1 MAIPIPTEEPTTFM
15 AGDTVKW
22 TRSFA
27 DYPANGGWE
36 LAYRLRGTKS
46 YLIDFGVEVSASGA
60 DFLVNILASTSV
72 TYAPGDYLL
81 VGCVEKD
88 GERKQVYSKSLT
100 ITANHLDV
108 AGVTSAYDPRTRAKR
123 TLDAID
129 AMIEGT
135 ATREEKSYT
144 ITHGSITQTVE
155 LFDRGELLKLRTYY
169 ANLVAQEEIA
179 ARTAAGKS
187 SGTRVKVRFE

>member
-1 MAIPIPTEEPTTFM
+1 MAIPIPTEEPTKWM

-46 YLIDFGVEVSASGA
+46 YLIDFGVEVTASGA

-100 ITANHLDV
+100 ITPNHLDV
-108 AGVTSAYDPRTRAKR
+108 AGVTSVYDPRTRAKR
-123 TLDAID
+123 TLDAIE

-155 LFDRGELLKLRTYY
+155 MFDRGELLRLRTYY
-169 ANLVAQEEIA
+169 ANVVKQEDIA
-179 ARTAAGKS
+179 ARIAEGKG
-187 SGTRVKVRFE
+187 SGTRILTKFA

>member
-155 LFDRGELLKLRTYY
+155 MFDRGELLKLRTYY